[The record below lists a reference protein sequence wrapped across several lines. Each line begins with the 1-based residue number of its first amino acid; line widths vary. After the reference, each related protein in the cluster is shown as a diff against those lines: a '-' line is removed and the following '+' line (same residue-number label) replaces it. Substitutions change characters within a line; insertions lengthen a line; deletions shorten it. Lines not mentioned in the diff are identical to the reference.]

1 MEQYVLAPEEVFL
14 FRGNVTRTG
23 EDPAAR
29 LVLTNLYLAL
39 VQEDGTFREKAPVA
53 NIKIYK
59 EAPQIFAKGRHVEIY
74 LTTGQIGLEF
84 PNRLD
89 ALRFVDAAMELLTG
103 KTKVARNAGKVKKAL
118 DDVNEAFGM
127 DVLEEAKNF
136 SVNTITQIVS
146 NSKPSVFK
154 LLTKKKQKKKPKEL
168 SK

>member
-1 MEQYVLAPEEVFL
+1 MEQYTLTPEEVFL
-14 FRGNVTRTG
+14 FRGQALRHG
-23 EDPAAR
+23 EPCR
-29 LVLTNLYLAL
+29 LILTNLHLAL
-39 VQEDGTFREKAPVA
+39 LDREGEFLEKDSVET
-53 NIKIYK
+53 IKIYK
-59 EAPQIFAKGRHVEIY
+59 DVPQIFTKGRQVELY
-74 LTTGQIGLEF
+74 LTTGQLELEF
-84 PNRLD
+84 PNRLA
-89 ALRFVDAAMELLTG
+89 ALKFVDTATELLTG

-136 SVNTITQIVS
+136 GVSTITQIVS